1 MALDYFIA
9 ANRKE
14 ITGDA
19 LVAPQAPGC
28 PRCRVP
34 DGTLS
39 LLTSMTRYYVC
50 RHCEWRW
57 QVSRSE
63 DGVASVNKS
72 RPDHP

>member
-1 MALDYFIA
+1 M
-9 ANRKE
+9 

-19 LVAPQAPGC
+19 LVAPRTPGC
-28 PRCRVP
+28 PRCSVP

-63 DGVASVNKS
+63 DRGI
-72 RPDHP
+72 RPQIAPRPPAVTQSDD